1 MNIKLDDSS
10 SKANLLKLNEA
21 SLAHLKNSKVID
33 IREHSLKRKSIS
45 DISRIYSFQAITKYS
60 IPLVLNKIAA
70 GFPSPAEDYIDKT
83 VDMNDLLI
91 SNRDATFIV
100 QVESLSMKDVGIE
113 VNDYLIVDRSI
124 RSQHYD
130 IVVAFIDNEFTVKR
144 MMITQQ
150 MSHQEL
156 FDIFHNDN
164 ELKDLPAVWLKPENI
179 DYQPILPRSEQE
191 LVIWGVVTKVI
202 KNFK

>member
-1 MNIKLDDSS
+1 MDIKLDDSS
-10 SKANLLKLNEA
+10 SKAKLQRLKDANLDHLNG
-21 SLAHLKNSKVID
+21 SKVID
-33 IREHSLKRKSIS
+33 IKKYSSKSRQIS
-45 DISRIYSFQAITKYS
+45 DISKILSFQAITNAS

-91 SNRDATFIV
+91 SNKEATFIV
-100 QVESLSMKDVGIE
+100 QVESLSMKDIGIDI
-113 VNDYLIVDRSI
+113 NDYLIVDRSI
-124 RSQHYD
+124 RSQHQD
-130 IVVAFIDNEFTVKR
+130 IVIAFIDNDFTVKR
-144 MMITQQ
+144 MMITQR

-156 FDIFHNDN
+156 FDIFHNENDLGN
-164 ELKDLPAVWLKPENI
+164 LPAVWLKPENI
-179 DYQPILPRSEQE
+179 EYQPILPRNEQE

>member
-10 SKANLLKLNEA
+10 SKAKLLKLNEA
-21 SLAHLKNSKVID
+21 SLDHLKGSKIID
-33 IREHSLKRKSIS
+33 FREHSLKSQHIP
-45 DISRIYSFQAITKYS
+45 DISKISSFQAITNAS

-91 SNRDATFIV
+91 SNKDATFIV

-130 IVVAFIDNEFTVKR
+130 VVVAFIDNEFTVKR
-144 MMITQQ
+144 LMITQQ
-150 MSHQEL
+150 MSHHEL
-156 FDIFHNDN
+156 FDIFQKQYDF
-164 ELKDLPAVWLKPENI
+164 KDLPAVWLKPENI
-179 DYQPILPRSEQE
+179 EYQPILPRSEQE

>member
-10 SKANLLKLNEA
+10 SKAKLLKLNEA
-21 SLAHLKNSKVID
+21 SLTHLKNSKVID

-45 DISRIYSFQAITKYS
+45 DISRISSFQAITKYS

-179 DYQPILPRSEQE
+179 EYQPILPRSEQE

>member
-10 SKANLLKLNEA
+10 SKAKLLKLNEA

-33 IREHSLKRKSIS
+33 IREHSLKRQCIS
-45 DISRIYSFQAITKYS
+45 DISRISSFQAITKYS

>member
-1 MNIKLDDSS
+1 MDIKLDDSS
-10 SKANLLKLNEA
+10 SKAKLLKLNEA
-21 SLAHLKNSKVID
+21 SLDHLKNSKVID
-33 IREHSLKRKSIS
+33 IRGHSFKSRYLS
-45 DISRIYSFQAITKYS
+45 DISRISSFQAITKYY

-91 SNRDATFIV
+91 SNKDATFIV

-130 IVVAFIDNEFTVKR
+130 VVVAFIDNEFTVKR
-144 MMITQQ
+144 MMITQR

-156 FDIFHNDN
+156 FDIFHNNN

-179 DYQPILPRSEQE
+179 EYKPILPRSEQE

>member
-1 MNIKLDDSS
+1 MNIKSNSS
-10 SKANLLKLNEA
+10 FSKAKLQRLKDANLDHLNG
-21 SLAHLKNSKVID
+21 SKVID
-33 IREHSLKRKSIS
+33 IREYYLKRKCIP
-45 DISRIYSFQAITKYS
+45 DISRISSFQAITNVS

-150 MSHQEL
+150 MSHDEL
-156 FDIFHNDN
+156 FDIFHNVND
-164 ELKDLPAVWLKPENI
+164 LKDLPAVWLKPENI
-179 DYQPILPRSEQE
+179 EYKPILPRNEQE

>member
-10 SKANLLKLNEA
+10 SKAKLLKLNEA

-33 IREHSLKRKSIS
+33 IREYSLKHKCIS
-45 DISRIYSFQAITKYS
+45 EISRISSFQAITKYS

-91 SNRDATFIV
+91 SNKEATFIV

-130 IVVAFIDNEFTVKR
+130 IVVAFIDNDFTVKR
-144 MMITQQ
+144 LMITQQ
-150 MSHQEL
+150 MSHHEL
-156 FDIFHNDN
+156 FDIFQKQYDF
-164 ELKDLPAVWLKPENI
+164 KDLPAVWLKPENI
-179 DYQPILPRSEQE
+179 EYQPILPRSEQE

>member
-1 MNIKLDDSS
+1 MNINLDVSS
-10 SKANLLKLNEA
+10 SKARLMSLKNVNLD
-21 SLAHLKNSKVID
+21 HLKGSKIID
-33 IREHSLKRKSIS
+33 IREHSLKSQHIP
-45 DISRIYSFQAITKYS
+45 DISKISSFQAITNAS

-91 SNRDATFIV
+91 SNKDATFIV

-150 MSHQEL
+150 MSHDEL

-179 DYQPILPRSEQE
+179 EYQPILPRSEQE

>member
-1 MNIKLDDSS
+1 MNIKSNSS
-10 SKANLLKLNEA
+10 FSKAKLQRLKDANLDHLNG
-21 SLAHLKNSKVID
+21 SKVID
-33 IREHSLKRKSIS
+33 IREHYLKHKCIP
-45 DISRIYSFQAITKYS
+45 DISRISSFQAITNVS

-130 IVVAFIDNEFTVKR
+130 VVVAFIDNEFTVKR
-144 MMITQQ
+144 LMITQQ
-150 MSHQEL
+150 MSHHEL
-156 FDIFHNDN
+156 FDIFQKQYDF
-164 ELKDLPAVWLKPENI
+164 KDLPAVWLKPENI
-179 DYQPILPRSEQE
+179 EYQPILPRSEQE

>member
-1 MNIKLDDSS
+1 MNIKSNSS
-10 SKANLLKLNEA
+10 FSKAKLQRLKDANLD
-21 SLAHLKNSKVID
+21 HLQNSKVID
-33 IREHSLKRKSIS
+33 IKSYSSKAPCLS
-45 DISRIYSFQAITKYS
+45 DISRISSFQAITKYS

-130 IVVAFIDNEFTVKR
+130 VVVAFIDNEFTVKR

-164 ELKDLPAVWLKPENI
+164 ELKDLPVVWLKPENI
-179 DYQPILPRSEQE
+179 EYQPILPRSEQE

>member
-10 SKANLLKLNEA
+10 SKAKLLKLNEA
-21 SLAHLKNSKVID
+21 SLAHLKNSKVIN
-33 IREHSLKRKSIS
+33 IRQHSLKRKCLS
-45 DISRIYSFQAITKYS
+45 DISRVSSFQAITNVS
-60 IPLVLNKIAA
+60 IPLVLNKTAA

-130 IVVAFIDNEFTVKR
+130 VVVAFIDNEFTVKR
-144 MMITQQ
+144 MMITQR

-156 FDIFHNDN
+156 LDIFQKQYDF
-164 ELKDLPAVWLKPENI
+164 KDLPAVWLKPENI
-179 DYQPILPRSEQE
+179 EYQPILPRSEQE

>member
-10 SKANLLKLNEA
+10 SKAKLLKLNEA

-33 IREHSLKRKSIS
+33 IREHSLKRQCIS
-45 DISRIYSFQAITKYS
+45 DISRISSFQAITKYS

-179 DYQPILPRSEQE
+179 DYHPILPRSEQE

>member
-10 SKANLLKLNEA
+10 SKAKLLKLNEA
-21 SLAHLKNSKVID
+21 SLAHLKNPKVID

-45 DISRIYSFQAITKYS
+45 DISRISSFQAITKYS

-130 IVVAFIDNEFTVKR
+130 VVVAFIDNEFTVKR
-144 MMITQQ
+144 MMITQR

-156 FDIFHNDN
+156 FDIFQKQYDF
-164 ELKDLPAVWLKPENI
+164 KDLPSVWLKPENI
-179 DYQPILPRSEQE
+179 EYQPILPRSEQE

>member
-10 SKANLLKLNEA
+10 SKAKLLKLNEA
-21 SLAHLKNSKVID
+21 SLDHLKNSKVID
-33 IREHSLKRKSIS
+33 IRKHSLKRKCIS
-45 DISRIYSFQAITKYS
+45 DISRVSSFQAITNVS

-150 MSHQEL
+150 MSHDEL
-156 FDIFHNDN
+156 FDIFHNVND
-164 ELKDLPAVWLKPENI
+164 LKDLPAVWLKPENI
-179 DYQPILPRSEQE
+179 EYKPILPRNEQE

>member
-10 SKANLLKLNEA
+10 SKAKLLKLNEA

-45 DISRIYSFQAITKYS
+45 DISRISSFQAITKYS

-179 DYQPILPRSEQE
+179 EYQPILPRSEQE